1 MTAILTY
8 HLRSGCLSTMASGKI
23 FYLPTYQEPSRVT
36 GWEKVQEIRSGS
48 YTLWDHCFELPHQPL
63 GSSISS
69 NLPLGKIIH
78 RFNPSSAG
86 KFELFDYPGDYP
98 LKFDGEDEVSSM
110 QHIHLGAA
118 IYIRDQRS
126 GIYIHG
132 LPLCNLKHCVVVMHQ
147 WEEVMQAIV
156 REPELSFSIVY

>member
-1 MTAILTY
+1 MLVCETFLAVCATLTYPTLSHFSERHTMTAILTY

-86 KFELFDYPGDYP
+86 KFELFDSP
-98 LKFDGEDEVSSM
+98 
-110 QHIHLGAA
+110 QIQT
-118 IYIRDQRS
+118 R
-126 GIYIHG
+126 
-132 LPLCNLKHCVVVMHQ
+132 
-147 WEEVMQAIV
+147 
-156 REPELSFSIVY
+156 